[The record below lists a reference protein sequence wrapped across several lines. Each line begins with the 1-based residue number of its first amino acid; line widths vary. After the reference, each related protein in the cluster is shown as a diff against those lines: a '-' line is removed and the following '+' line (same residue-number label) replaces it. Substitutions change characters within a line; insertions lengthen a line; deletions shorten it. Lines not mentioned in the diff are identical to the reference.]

1 MLFIGFARVSNF
13 SMVWYESQYY
23 FSKHGLTT
31 VDSVTI
37 RKRQGKGVIYTSYL
51 YASNVYE
58 LEYFYIKFPTKYW
71 LRIWVDNQTD
81 CIPHITKP

>member
-1 MLFIGFARVSNF
+1 MLFIGFAGISNF

-37 RKRQGKGVIYTSYL
+37 RKRHGKDVIY
-51 YASNVYE
+51 A
-58 LEYFYIKFPTKYW
+58 
-71 LRIWVDNQTD
+71 
-81 CIPHITKP
+81 